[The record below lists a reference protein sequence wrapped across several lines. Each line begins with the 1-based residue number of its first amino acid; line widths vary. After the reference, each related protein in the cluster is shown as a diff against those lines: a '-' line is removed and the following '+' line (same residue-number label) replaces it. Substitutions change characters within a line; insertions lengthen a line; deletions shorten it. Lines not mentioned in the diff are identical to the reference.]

1 MDSNDCHKRWN
12 VYIILYRSSYTL
24 KYSHWCCDTV
34 GPYSLQTSSAGCYMN
49 RHGGVRA
56 FYISAAVDSFQIN
69 ENKDLMQKQWQL
81 AVGGLMYCMSFISV
95 SKRISWQK
103 LLFLLAWWLTYILTA
118 VYVSLCNCVCVQSGM
133 NALFCEYQSVIYC
146 TLAVVMV
153 VRSSPLW

>member
-1 MDSNDCHKRWN
+1 
-12 VYIILYRSSYTL
+12 
-24 KYSHWCCDTV
+24 
-34 GPYSLQTSSAGCYMN
+34 MN

-103 LLFLLAWWLTYILTA
+103 LLFLLA
-118 VYVSLCNCVCVQSGM
+118 
-133 NALFCEYQSVIYC
+133 
-146 TLAVVMV
+146 
-153 VRSSPLW
+153 